1 MNVNYPVYTPIP
13 KRSSRRKRNLI
24 IAAVVFAL
32 VVAAIVIA
40 VLLTRPKSSHSASS
54 PSPSPPRPTSG
65 PDGSDRPPRP
75 AGATSGGS
83 GSTVTKDDGNT
94 FVYINNF
101 GGDWVDDPATPFA
114 PGGRAQS
121 WSPRVGNETWVWGQ
135 NLARGVNLG

>member
-1 MNVNYPVYTPIP
+1 MDVNYPVYTPIR
-13 KRSSRRKRNLI
+13 KRSSRRKGLI
-24 IAAVVFAL
+24 LIAAIVFAL
-32 VVAAIVIA
+32 IVAGIILAVI
-40 VLLTRPKSSHSASS
+40 LTRPKSARSASS
-54 PSPSPPRPTSG
+54 SSPSSQATSG
-65 PDGSDRPPRP
+65 PDGPNRPPRP

-101 GGDWVDDPATPFA
+101 DGDWIDDPAKPFA

-135 NLARGVNLG
+135 HLARGVNLG